1 MDSSKTNKFKIVN
14 DPVHGFIRLPNDLV
28 FDVIQHPY
36 FQRLRRISQ
45 TGLTQMVYP
54 GARHSRLHHALGCL
68 YLMQNAVATLRAK
81 NVPISADEETGV
93 YLAILLHDLGHGPFS
108 HSLEHSII
116 EDTKHEEISLVLMQE
131 LNRVFNG
138 SLTTAI
144 RIFKG
149 EYPKKF
155 LKQLVSSQLD
165 IDRLDYL
172 KRDSFYTGV
181 VEGNINPDRIISM
194 MTVHEN
200 ELVYEAKG
208 LYSIEKFLMARMFM
222 YWQVYMH
229 KTSFTAEQILIQ
241 TLRRAKDLVRRGE
254 KLFATSAM
262 TYFLEHQK
270 TNFAENPHAIAM
282 FTQLDDHDVM
292 SSIKEW
298 TNHSDEILRILCLML
313 VDRKLPKAIVMNQ
326 PIQRAY
332 LDREQKRIEDK
343 FGVED
348 ASYLMG
354 YNTLD
359 VLPYDPYISPIK
371 IIDKNGSMKEIT
383 QVEHQLV
390 SLYLSRESKRYHFYS
405 VS

>member
-1 MDSSKTNKFKIVN
+1 
-14 DPVHGFIRLPNDLV
+14 
-28 FDVIQHPY
+28 
-36 FQRLRRISQ
+36 
-45 TGLTQMVYP
+45 
-54 GARHSRLHHALGCL
+54 
-68 YLMQNAVATLRAK
+68 
-81 NVPISADEETGV
+81 
-93 YLAILLHDLGHGPFS
+93 
-108 HSLEHSII
+108 
-116 EDTKHEEISLVLMQE
+116 
-131 LNRVFNG
+131 
-138 SLTTAI
+138 
-144 RIFKG
+144 
-149 EYPKKF
+149 
-155 LKQLVSSQLD
+155 
-165 IDRLDYL
+165 
-172 KRDSFYTGV
+172 
-181 VEGNINPDRIISM
+181 
-194 MTVHEN
+194 
-200 ELVYEAKG
+200 
-208 LYSIEKFLMARMFM
+208 
-222 YWQVYMH
+222 
-229 KTSFTAEQILIQ
+229 
-241 TLRRAKDLVRRGE
+241 
-254 KLFATSAM
+254 M

-298 TNHSDEILRILCLML
+298 TNHPDEILRILCLML

-371 IIDKNGSMKEIT
+371 IIEKNGSMKEIT